1 MDFSAKHLKKTLTE
15 GQNSV
20 KKRTVVKR
28 KPVSVIQKLHGNPQS
43 AEAEAFIKS
52 NAAHMYKSALEQR
65 THCELNPVGYVS
77 KTWTHTAISK
87 WWDNVDIVQSLHD
100 RGFTLVDD
108 NPNHFGTWYSPI
120 AVLKTHEVSELEN
133 FLTSRLSQATRPR
146 PKVAVQEILK
156 TYFPSNDSCIN
167 TLRLLLLFNK
177 LWLLDG
183 FAIGDTFDVINKILP
198 LKLGHYYIDMDGRTE
213 NFSVSWRYPNERV
226 NPSDGVS
233 AEILSWLCSKVGNEQ
248 FRSLYEVIK
257 LNVTRSKV
265 RVRSSIETSYEGFI
279 VFLDKNLKHISL
291 ELSPDQL
298 RLLLESLDYD
308 VVISK
313 KSTPHSFS
321 IGV

>member
-1 MDFSAKHLKKTLTE
+1 VL
-15 GQNSV
+15 
-20 KKRTVVKR
+20 
-28 KPVSVIQKLHGNPQS
+28 
-43 AEAEAFIKS
+43 
-52 NAAHMYKSALEQR
+52 SAL
-65 THCELNPVGYVS
+65 C
-77 KTWTHTAISK
+77 
-87 WWDNVDIVQSLHD
+87 VDGDQIIQ
-100 RGFTLVDD
+100 
-108 NPNHFGTWYSPI
+108 
-120 AVLKTHEVSELEN
+120 LEN
-133 FLTSRLSQATRPR
+133 FLANRLVKISRSR

-156 TYFPSNDSCIN
+156 TYLPSNDSCIN
-167 TLRLLLLFNK
+167 TLRLLLLFNR
-177 LWLLDG
+177 LWLIDG

-257 LNVTRSKV
+257 LNVTRGKV

-298 RLLLESLDYD
+298 RHLLESLDYD

-313 KSTPHSFS
+313 KSTPHSFF

>member
-1 MDFSAKHLKKTLTE
+1 MDFSAKHLKRTLTE
-15 GQNSV
+15 SQNSV
-20 KKRTVVKR
+20 EKRTVVKR
-28 KPVSVIQKLHGNPQS
+28 KPVSGIQKLHGNPQS
-43 AEAEAFIKS
+43 AEAKAFIKS

-65 THCELNPVGYVS
+65 THCELNPVGYIS

-108 NPNHFGTWYSPI
+108 HPNHFGTWYSPI
-120 AVLKTHEVSELEN
+120 AVLEAHEVSELEN

-183 FAIGDTFDVINKILP
+183 FAFGDTFDVINKILP
-198 LKLGHYYIDMDGRTE
+198 LKLGHYYVDMDGRTE
-213 NFSVSWRYPNERV
+213 NFSVSWRYPKERV

-233 AEILSWLCSKVGNEQ
+233 AAILSWLCSKAGNEQ
-248 FRSLYEVIK
+248 FRSFYEVIK
-257 LNVTRSKV
+257 FNMIRRNICVRSK
-265 RVRSSIETSYEGFI
+265 IETSHEGFI
-279 VFLDKNLKHISL
+279 VFLDKNLKNISL

-298 RLLLESLDYD
+298 KSLLESLDYE
-308 VVISK
+308 VVIGN
-313 KSTPHSFS
+313 KSTPHYFS
-321 IGV
+321 IRV